1 MGDGRC
7 HDLRVEHQIRPIA
20 IPTATPRFSWIAGH
34 AQSAFRIV
42 VTDSTGGTAWDSGRV
57 DSGETSLI
65 AYGGEPLDNGADYEW
80 RMMSWSGDEM
90 REARS
95 SFGTAPDLGAWD
107 APWIGPVQQPT
118 EIERWSLFDWI
129 RGAGPAAPAEE
140 RLRPVQLLRQRFDL
154 ISAPVRAR
162 LRMTARG
169 VYSAWLGGERVGD
182 EVLAPGFDSY
192 QHRISVQT
200 YDVTDQLAAGE
211 NVLAVALADG
221 WWAGRIGLTGSSA
234 QFGDRTCATWRL
246 EMSYADGRTEVV
258 RSGDDVRSSP
268 GPWTHADLFIGERL
282 DARSPSF
289 GWQTP
294 GFDDAGWSPVQ
305 DRGADAAALVPFSG
319 EPVRRVL
326 TLPAVDVRETPDGW
340 IVDFGQVIAGRVRL
354 TLHGLP
360 AGREVIVEHT
370 ETLDAD
376 GAWFVNIAGIN
387 KEQTDTYIS
396 AGDAEI
402 EWEPEFTFHGFRYA
416 RIRGVDTLSAA
427 DAVAVVLSSDL
438 DYTGRFRTSDARLN
452 RLHENVVWSQR
463 ANFLSIPTDCPQ
475 RERAGWTGDLQVF
488 APAATNNADVA
499 AFLARWLESLRADQL
514 ADGRI
519 TITSPRSPFDAD
531 AAASAQGIGAIVAA
545 AGWSDAIAIVPWTL
559 YERYGDVRVLEENY
573 DALRAWIGYQTRT
586 AADELRDEYADAS
599 AERRSRQALLYNTG
613 EHFGDWLTPSTLEGR
628 PLHEAI
634 GIAPALTSELVAPM
648 FQAHTLTLAARIAE
662 VLGRADAGELRAHAD
677 RVRAAFAAE
686 YIAPD
691 GSLPVELQGM
701 YALALGLDLVP
712 TSLRHAAGERLAEL
726 VRARGNR
733 LDTGFLSTPY
743 LLDALWDTG
752 HRDLARAVLLQREAP
767 SWLYEVDRG
776 ATTVWEAWDG
786 IDPDGSVR
794 AVSLNHYAFGCV
806 DDWLYRRVAGIRPAS
821 PGWRSAVIEPDLD
834 AGVRSVEAAVP
845 TPYGELAVAWEREGG
860 TASIRVEV
868 PHGVSARLV
877 LPEEVRDLPPGR
889 STHELRVAR
898 AGSRIDQ
905 TDAQHAKSA
914 LP

>member
-1 MGDGRC
+1 MSEPSCR
-7 HDLRVEHQIRPIA
+7 DLRVDRLTRPLA
-20 IPTATPRFSWIAGH
+20 VASDAPRFSWIADH
-34 AQSAFRIV
+34 AQTAFRIV
-42 VTDSTGGTAWDSGRV
+42 VKDAGGGTVWDSGFV
-57 DSGETSLI
+57 ESAETSLI
-65 AYGGEPLDNGADYEW
+65 PYAGDSLAPGADY
-80 RMMSWSGDEM
+80 SWTVESRAGDSM
-90 REARS
+90 RRGAS
-95 SFGTAPDLGAWD
+95 CFGSAPDLAGWD
-107 APWIGPVQQPT
+107 APWIEPEQEPAHV
-118 EIERWSLFDWI
+118 ERWSLLDWI
-129 RGAGPAAPAEE
+129 RGAGPEAPAEH
-140 RLRPVQLLRQRFDL
+140 RLRPVQLLRQRFTLDE
-154 ISAPVRAR
+154 APVRAR

-169 VYSAWLGGERVGD
+169 VYSAWLGGVRVGD

-192 QHRISVQT
+192 QHRIGVQT
-200 YDVTDQLAAGE
+200 YDITAQLAAGE

-234 QFGDRTCATWRL
+234 QFGDRTAATWRL
-246 EMSYADGRTEVV
+246 ELSFAGGRTRII
-258 RSGDDVRSSP
+258 RSGEDVRSAR
-268 GPWTHADLFIGERL
+268 GPWTHADLFVGERF
-282 DARSPSF
+282 DARSANV
-289 GWQTP
+289 GWQKP
-294 GFDDAGWSPVQ
+294 GFDDAAWTPVR
-305 DRGADAAALVPFSG
+305 DGGVEAAPLVPFRG
-319 EPVRRVL
+319 EPVRRVRE
-326 TLPAVDVRETPDGW
+326 LPAIEVRETPEGW

-354 TLHGLP
+354 TLRDLP
-360 AGREVIVEHT
+360 VGREIVVEHT

-396 AGDAEI
+396 AGDAEV

-416 RIRGVDTLSAA
+416 RIRGVDALSAA

-438 DYTGRFRTSDARLN
+438 DCTGRFRTSDARLN

-475 RERAGWTGDLQVF
+475 RERAGWTGDIQVF
-488 APAATNNADVA
+488 AAAATNNAGIA
-499 AFLARWLESLRADQL
+499 SFLARWLDNLRADQL
-514 ADGRI
+514 DDGRI
-519 TITSPRSPFDAD
+519 PITSPRSPFDAE

-559 YERYGDVRVLEENY
+559 YERYGDVLVLEENY

-586 AADELRDEYADAS
+586 AAAELRDEYADAS
-599 AERRSRQALLYNTG
+599 AERRARQALLYNTG

-628 PLHEAI
+628 PTHEAI
-634 GIAPALTSELVAPM
+634 GIAPALTAELVAPM
-648 FQAHTLTLAARIAE
+648 FQAHTLTLAARTAE
-662 VLGRADAGELRAHAD
+662 VLGRAEAAELRAHAD

-686 YIAPD
+686 YIAQD

-712 TSLRHAAGERLAEL
+712 APLRQAAGDRLAAL

-733 LDTGFLSTPY
+733 LDTGFLSTPH
-743 LLDALWDTG
+743 LLDALWDAG
-752 HRDLARAVLLQREAP
+752 HRDLARTVLFQQQAP
-767 SWLYEVDRG
+767 SWLYEIDRG
-776 ATTVWEAWDG
+776 ATTIWEAWDA
-786 IDPDGSVR
+786 IAADGSVR
-794 AVSLNHYAFGCV
+794 AVSFNHYAFGCV

-845 TPYGELAVAWEREGG
+845 TPYGELAVAWERDGDA
-860 TASIRVEV
+860 ASIRVEV

-898 AGSRIDQ
+898 AGSHIDQ